1 MSTQI
6 ISQAEA
12 IVEMIGRMPA
22 DSVLIQHGVSWNDY
36 EELLRAVGDAPG
48 QHISFDDGTLQIM
61 TLSFKHEKYVR
72 LIERIVDRLS
82 ARLRVKVLAYG
93 SATMKKER
101 EQKGAEPDACFYVQS
116 ADLVGKKD
124 EIDLNVDPPPDI
136 VVEIDLHHESL
147 SKSPIYAGLGV
158 PEFWRYDGD
167 SLIIYHLR
175 DELYVASD
183 ASTSLP
189 LLNGA
194 VLTEFLARIPKED
207 QYEILLAF
215 EEWLKE
221 QHSDKF

>member
-12 IVEMIGRMPA
+12 IVEMIDRMPA

-48 QHISFDDGTLQIM
+48 QHISFDGGTLQIM

-82 ARLRVKVLAYG
+82 ARLRIKVLSYG

-116 ADLVGKKD
+116 ADLVGKKE
-124 EIDLNVDPPPDI
+124 EIDLNVDPPPDV
-136 VVEIDLHHESL
+136 VVEIDLHLESI
-147 SKSPIYAGLGV
+147 SKSPIYASLGV
-158 PEFWRYDGD
+158 PEFWRYDGN
-167 SLIIYHLR
+167 SLTIYHLR
-175 DELYVASD
+175 EEHYVASD
-183 ASTSLP
+183 ASASLP
-189 LLNGA
+189 LLTGA
-194 VLTEFLARIPKED
+194 VLSAFLARIPNED

-215 EEWLKE
+215 EEWLKDQKE
-221 QHSDKF
+221 